1 MSLSHTRFYTRAT
14 ADIPTPIHNLLHS
27 SSSEGERL
35 YPENALISQH
45 KEEVV
50 KHVVQLE
57 ASAQSEAETKDKHKA
72 FKKAIKES
80 EATFLRG
87 M

>member
-1 MSLSHTRFYTRAT
+1 M
-14 ADIPTPIHNLLHS
+14 
-27 SSSEGERL
+27 
-35 YPENALISQH
+35 YPENALMSQH

-57 ASAQSEAETKDKHKA
+57 AANKSESEVKDKHKN

-80 EATFLRG
+80 EAQFLRG
-87 M
+87 KVLVTVMGEVLVTKGGS